1 MLWIKAKIA
10 KEENNMKKI
19 LITRHEA
26 LVEFLQ
32 KQGLEFDMVVSHAD
46 AETVKGKDIYGVL
59 PLHLA
64 ALANTITS
72 VDLNLPAEMRGKELS
87 LEDVERYFVGFAT
100 YKVSKIA

>member
-1 MLWIKAKIA
+1 MDKLKRA
-10 KEENNMKKI
+10 KEENNMEKI

-32 KQGLEFDMVVSHAD
+32 KQGLKFDMVVSHAD
-46 AETVKGKDIYGVL
+46 AETVNGKDVYGVL

-72 VDLNLPAEMRGKELS
+72 VDMNLPAEMRGKELS

>member
-1 MLWIKAKIA
+1 MDKASKA
-10 KEENNMKKI
+10 KEENYMKI

-32 KQGLEFDMVVSHAD
+32 KQGLEFDMVVSHA
-46 AETVKGKDIYGVL
+46 EIVKGKDVYGVL

-87 LEDVERYFVGFAT
+87 LEDVERHFVGFAT

>member
-1 MLWIKAKIA
+1 MDKASKA
-10 KEENNMKKI
+10 KEENHMKI

-46 AETVKGKDIYGVL
+46 AEIVKGKDVYGVL

-72 VDLNLPAEMRGKELS
+72 VDMNLPAEMRGKELS

>member
-1 MLWIKAKIA
+1 M
-10 KEENNMKKI
+10 KI

-32 KQGLEFDMVVSHAD
+32 NQGLEFDMVVSHAD
-46 AETVKGKDIYGVL
+46 AETVKGKDVYGVL
-59 PLHLA
+59 PLYLA

-72 VDLNLPAEMRGKELS
+72 VDMNLPAEMRGKELS